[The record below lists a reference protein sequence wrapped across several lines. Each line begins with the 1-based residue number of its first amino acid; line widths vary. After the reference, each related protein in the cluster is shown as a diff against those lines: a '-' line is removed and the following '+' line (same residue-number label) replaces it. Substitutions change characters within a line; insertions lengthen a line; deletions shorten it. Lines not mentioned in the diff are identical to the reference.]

1 MSRAGPRGGQSE
13 EETEEAEEMIEDKAD
28 DVLEKE
34 EELLMVHMRY
44 IKENA

>member
-1 MSRAGPRGGQSE
+1 LAGLE
-13 EETEEAEEMIEDKAD
+13 EKVD

-34 EELLMVHMRY
+34 EELLATHMRL